1 MELTDSDNIKRLL
14 GRHGFRFEKS
24 KGQNF
29 LIAPWVPERIAELA
43 GLDSLTGAVEIGP
56 GVGCLTEQL
65 ARLAGKVL
73 AYELDESLRP
83 VLNET
88 LSIYKNIEILYAD
101 VMRRD
106 LARDTQKYLPGLKPV
121 LCANLPY
128 NVTTPVLTKVYEA
141 GCFDTAAV
149 MVQKEVAE
157 RICALPGDAAYSS
170 FSVFTRWYTQPEIA
184 FTVGPECFMPQPKV
198 TSAVV
203 RMKMRAQPPEDV
215 EEAAFFKTVRAAF
228 GQRRK
233 TLGNALSTAYPKE
246 KALEAISACGLDE
259 RVRGEEL
266 GIPEFAA
273 LTKELLE
280 I

>member
-56 GVGCLTEQL
+56 GVGRLTEQL

-101 VMRRD
+101 VMTKTTKM
-106 LARDTQKYLPGLKPV
+106 ARIATATIISTRVKPS
-121 LCANLPY
+121 LFC
-128 NVTTPVLTKVYEA
+128 
-141 GCFDTAAV
+141 
-149 MVQKEVAE
+149 
-157 RICALPGDAAYSS
+157 RIC
-170 FSVFTRWYTQPEIA
+170 
-184 FTVGPECFMPQPKV
+184 FTVILP
-198 TSAVV
+198 
-203 RMKMRAQPPEDV
+203 
-215 EEAAFFKTVRAAF
+215 
-228 GQRRK
+228 
-233 TLGNALSTAYPKE
+233 AYVP
-246 KALEAISACGLDE
+246 
-259 RVRGEEL
+259 R
-266 GIPEFAA
+266 
-273 LTKELLE
+273 
-280 I
+280 